1 MFPEE
6 KYLHK
11 IIGEII
17 KLFNMP
23 PFLPK
28 NKSEKNE

>member
-6 KYLHK
+6 TYLQK

-17 KLFNMP
+17 KLLNMP
-23 PFLPK
+23 PFKPK